1 MRGRTIALAA
11 VLLAVTFVAQNPQPA
26 VAAFDPANFTSPK
39 ANPYYPL
46 VPGTTSVYRGTEDGD
61 RLVEHLTVTNR
72 TRTIAGVQTIV
83 VTDIL
88 FANGRLHEK
97 TTDWY
102 QNDNG
107 GTTWYFGEDT
117 AVYNRMGQIVSTE
130 GTWKAGVH
138 GATAG
143 IIMPANPVPTDAYRQ
158 EYLRRHAE
166 DQGWIVSN
174 RARVTTPAGAFTNVV
189 RSYEWTRLEPN
200 VVSLKFYAP
209 GVGIVTERDVAGGTE
224 SLQLVAVHHH

>member
-1 MRGRTIALAA
+1 MRGPTIALAA
-11 VLLAVTFVAQNPQPA
+11 VLMAVTFVAQNPPSA
-26 VAAFDPANFTSPK
+26 VAEFDPANFTSPK

-46 VPGTTSVYRGTEDGD
+46 VPGTTLVYRGSEDGD
-61 RLVEHLTVTNR
+61 RLVEHLTVTDR

-83 VTDIL
+83 VSDIL
-88 FANGRLHEK
+88 FANGRLQEK

-102 QNDNG
+102 QNDNAG
-107 GTTWYFGEDT
+107 STWYFGEDT
-117 AVYNRMGQIVSTE
+117 AVYNRYGQIVSTE
-130 GTWKAGVH
+130 GSWTAGVH
-138 GATAG
+138 GAIAG
-143 IIMPANPVPTDAYRQ
+143 IIMPADPGPTDAYRQ

-174 RARVTTPAGAFTNVV
+174 RERVTTPAGTFKNVV

-209 GVGIVTERDVAGGTE
+209 GFGIITERDVAGGTE

>member
-11 VLLAVTFVAQNPQPA
+11 VLLAVTFVAQNPEPA
-26 VAAFDPANFTSPK
+26 GAAFDPTNFTSPK

-61 RLVEHLTVTNR
+61 RLVEHLTVTDR
-72 TRTIAGVQTIV
+72 TRTIAGVQAIV
-83 VTDIL
+83 VRDIL
-88 FANGRLHEK
+88 FANGRLQEK

-107 GTTWYFGEDT
+107 GSTWYFGEDT
-117 AVYNRMGQIVSTE
+117 AVYNRKGQIVSTE
-130 GTWKAGVH
+130 GSWMAGVH
-138 GATAG
+138 GAIAG
-143 IIMPANPVPTDAYRQ
+143 LIMPASPVPTDAYRQ

-174 RARVTTPAGAFTNVV
+174 RAKVTTPAGAFTNVV

-224 SLQLVAVHHH
+224 SLELVAVHHH

>member
-11 VLLAVTFVAQNPQPA
+11 VLLAVTFVAQNPPSA
-26 VAAFDPANFTSPK
+26 VAAFDPANFSSPK

-61 RLVEHLTVTNR
+61 RLVEHLTVTGR
-72 TRTIAGVQTIV
+72 TKNIAGVNTV
-83 VTDIL
+83 VISDIL
-88 FANGRLHEK
+88 FANGRLQEK

-117 AVYNRMGQIVSTE
+117 AVYNRQGQIVSTE
-130 GTWKAGVH
+130 GSWMAGVQ
-138 GATAG
+138 GAVAG

-174 RARVTTPAGAFTNVV
+174 RARVTTPAGTFANVV

-209 GVGIVTERDVAGGTE
+209 GIGIVTERDVAGGTE
-224 SLQLVAVHHH
+224 SLQLIAVHHH

>member
-11 VLLAVTFVAQNPQPA
+11 VLLAVTFVAQNPPSA

-46 VPGTTSVYRGTEDGD
+46 VAGTTSVYRGTEDGD
-61 RLVEHLTVTNR
+61 RLLEHLTVTDR

-83 VTDIL
+83 IRDIL
-88 FANGRLHEK
+88 FANGRLQEK

-117 AVYNRMGQIVSTE
+117 AVYNRKGQIVSTE
-130 GTWKAGVH
+130 GTWMAGVH
-138 GATAG
+138 GAVAG
-143 IIMPANPVPTDAYRQ
+143 IIMPANPAPTDAFRQ

-166 DQGWIVSN
+166 DQGWIVASHE
-174 RARVTTPAGAFTNVV
+174 RVTTPAGSFTNVV

-200 VVSLKFYAP
+200 VVSLKLYAP